1 MALTNEQKRAILQK
15 VQKDVAAG
23 TPAPAWSKHHSS
35 SATPPE
41 RGVLAVRGLNV
52 PRR

>member
-1 MALTNEQKRAILQK
+1 MALTNEQKRAILRK
-15 VQKDVAAG
+15 VQADVAAG
-23 TPAPAWSKHHSS
+23 KPAPAWSKHSS

-41 RGVLAVRGLNV
+41 RGVLAVIGPKV